1 MEKINIKNLTFEYP
15 LNKNTALKNINLKIN
30 AGEYVVICGRSGC
43 GKTTLLRHLK
53 PALTPKGK
61 RDGEIL
67 FDGEKTENL
76 GKKNQASLIG
86 FVMQDPENQ
95 IVTDKVWHEIAF
107 GLESIGLKEDEIRL
121 RAAEMSAYFGIE
133 DWFGKKTDE
142 LSGGEKQLMNLAAI
156 MAMHPE
162 VLILDEPT
170 SQLDPVAAENFLSTV
185 NRINKELGVTIIITE
200 HRLEEVFVC
209 ADRAVVMDG
218 GEIVCDLP
226 PQKLCDCPDSVKF
239 IRDAMPAAMK
249 IYSAFPHG
257 EKMPVSVKD
266 GRMWLGEILKE
277 KSLEVCREKE
287 AKENDAAI
295 ELKHIFF
302 RYEKDG
308 EDVLKDL
315 NLKIPER
322 SFTAIMG
329 GNGAG
334 KSTLLKILC
343 GVLKPYRGKVK
354 FGKKNLSVAML
365 PQDAKLVFTEKNVLL
380 DLKRACKDEE
390 EIKKVCELT
399 KIQNLLDRHPYDLSG
414 GERQRAATAL
424 LLLKKS
430 DILLFDEPT
439 KGMDCE
445 FKQSFAKI
453 IGELIKEGRTV
464 IAVSH
469 DVEFCAEYA
478 DACAMIFDGETACIK
493 NTREF
498 FLSNVFYT
506 TSVCRMTRGIIKNA
520 VLPRDV
526 INCLKE
532 K

>member
-15 LNKNTALKNINLKIN
+15 INKNTALKNINLKIN
-30 AGEYVVICGRSGC
+30 SGEYIVICGRSGC
-43 GKTTLLRHLK
+43 GKTTLLRQLK
-53 PALTPKGK
+53 PALAPKGK
-61 RDGEIL
+61 IEGEIF
-67 FDGEKTENL
+67 FDGENIKNL
-76 GKKNQASLIG
+76 DAKKQASLIG

-107 GLESIGLKEDEIRL
+107 GLESIGLKSDEIRL

-133 DWFGKKTDE
+133 EWYEKKTDE
-142 LSGGEKQLMNLAAI
+142 LSGGEKQLMNLAAV

-185 NRINKELGVTIIITE
+185 NRINKELGVTVIITE

-218 GEIVCDLP
+218 GKIVCDLP
-226 PQKLCDCPDSVKF
+226 PQSLLDCPESVRYIK
-239 IRDAMPAAMK
+239 DALPAAMK
-249 IYSAFPHG
+249 IYASFPRG
-257 EKMPVSVKD
+257 DKMPVSVKD
-266 GRMWLGEILKE
+266 GRMWLGKICGE
-277 KSLEVCREKE
+277 KNYEVNRGISGAET
-287 AKENDAAI
+287 DSAI

-302 RYEKDG
+302 RYEKN
-308 EDVLKDL
+308 ETDVLRDL
-315 NLKIPER
+315 NLKIPLGG
-322 SFTAIMG
+322 FTAIMG

-334 KSTLLKILC
+334 KSTLLKVIC
-343 GVLKPYRGKVK
+343 GILKPYRGKVK
-354 FGKKNLSVAML
+354 SSQKNLSVAML

-380 DLKRACKDEE
+380 DLKRACESEE
-390 EIKKVCELT
+390 EIKKVCAVT
-399 KIQNLLDRHPYDLSG
+399 KIESLLDRHPYDLSG

-445 FKQSFAKI
+445 FKRCFAQI
-453 IGELIKEGRTV
+453 IKKLVKEGRTV

-478 DACAMIFDGETACIK
+478 DFCAMIFDGETACLK
-493 NTREF
+493 NARDF
-498 FLSNVFYT
+498 FWSNVFYT
-506 TSVCRMTRGIIKNA
+506 TSVCRMSRGIIKNA
-520 VLPRDV
+520 VLTEDV
-526 INCLKE
+526 INCLNE

>member
-249 IYSAFPHG
+249 TPSLPVWQRIPH
-257 EKMPVSVKD
+257 
-266 GRMWLGEILKE
+266 
-277 KSLEVCREKE
+277 
-287 AKENDAAI
+287 
-295 ELKHIFF
+295 
-302 RYEKDG
+302 
-308 EDVLKDL
+308 
-315 NLKIPER
+315 
-322 SFTAIMG
+322 
-329 GNGAG
+329 
-334 KSTLLKILC
+334 
-343 GVLKPYRGKVK
+343 
-354 FGKKNLSVAML
+354 
-365 PQDAKLVFTEKNVLL
+365 
-380 DLKRACKDEE
+380 
-390 EIKKVCELT
+390 
-399 KIQNLLDRHPYDLSG
+399 
-414 GERQRAATAL
+414 
-424 LLLKKS
+424 
-430 DILLFDEPT
+430 
-439 KGMDCE
+439 
-445 FKQSFAKI
+445 
-453 IGELIKEGRTV
+453 
-464 IAVSH
+464 
-469 DVEFCAEYA
+469 
-478 DACAMIFDGETACIK
+478 
-493 NTREF
+493 
-498 FLSNVFYT
+498 
-506 TSVCRMTRGIIKNA
+506 
-520 VLPRDV
+520 
-526 INCLKE
+526 
-532 K
+532 